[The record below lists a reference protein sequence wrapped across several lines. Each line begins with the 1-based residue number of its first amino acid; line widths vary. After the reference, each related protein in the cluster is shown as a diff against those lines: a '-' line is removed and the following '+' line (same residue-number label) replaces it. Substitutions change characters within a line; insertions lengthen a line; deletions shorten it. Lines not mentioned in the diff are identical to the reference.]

1 MFNKIKNDFT
11 IIRNYLKN
19 NINFEPTSHK
29 LLLILLIITAI
40 CVMIHLRYKN
50 ELLTLTIKS
59 QNEHF
64 SNKEPELDTPFK
76 YLSPNQLKLHFAKTS
91 DAQQLFAQ
99 SKYLDTMNKI
109 NVEAREIPT
118 KKQCY
123 INYQNAFDTITK
135 EEEELTKK
143 AVRLLINT
151 LIEQD
156 NKEYAYYLK
165 HWLEASIIA
174 KQHSWLESNMPH
186 THNNYIVLNQHW
198 FDSPY
203 NNRQTLIHEM
213 THVHQRYKHSFYQS
227 LFEQWGFTYYPYKVE
242 TIKGLEQAV
251 MLTRHNPDGLNL
263 NWILTLDGNHYWITS
278 KYPDINEPKL
288 TRADYLAYPLTKDN
302 QGRYYYTGTTPTP
315 LKDFNAFME
324 FFGIHNNHYHP
335 NEISAQ
341 YAEYY
346 LDDCMVKRNSKELT
360 KYKYPAYLIYLD
372 WANANLIS

>member
-11 IIRNYLKN
+11 IIGNYLKN

-123 INYQNAFDTITK
+123 IK
-135 EEEELTKK
+135 MRLTPSPKK
-143 AVRLLINT
+143 RKN
-151 LIEQD
+151 
-156 NKEYAYYLK
+156 
-165 HWLEASIIA
+165 
-174 KQHSWLESNMPH
+174 
-186 THNNYIVLNQHW
+186 
-198 FDSPY
+198 
-203 NNRQTLIHEM
+203 
-213 THVHQRYKHSFYQS
+213 
-227 LFEQWGFTYYPYKVE
+227 
-242 TIKGLEQAV
+242 
-251 MLTRHNPDGLNL
+251 
-263 NWILTLDGNHYWITS
+263 
-278 KYPDINEPKL
+278 
-288 TRADYLAYPLTKDN
+288 
-302 QGRYYYTGTTPTP
+302 
-315 LKDFNAFME
+315 
-324 FFGIHNNHYHP
+324 
-335 NEISAQ
+335 
-341 YAEYY
+341 
-346 LDDCMVKRNSKELT
+346 
-360 KYKYPAYLIYLD
+360 
-372 WANANLIS
+372 